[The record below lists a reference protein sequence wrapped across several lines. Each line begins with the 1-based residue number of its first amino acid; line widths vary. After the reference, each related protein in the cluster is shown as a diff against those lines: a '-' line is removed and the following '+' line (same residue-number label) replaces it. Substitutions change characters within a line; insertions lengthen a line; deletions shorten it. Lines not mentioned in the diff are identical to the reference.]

1 MSDVRPFATADDAAD
16 AAVFLFV
23 TLAAKAVAERGK
35 FFCSL
40 SGGRTPLAGYRVL
53 AAPAIS
59 SKVDWPRVHVFWG
72 DERCV
77 PEGAEDRNDEAAL
90 EALLRKVPIPSKNIH
105 RVAATEPD
113 AAERYEADLLGTFE
127 EFSRPSSS
135 LSSSSPSLS
144 LEESSLS
151 SSSSSSEFP
160 AIPRFDLILLG
171 LGEDGHTA
179 SLFPGHPAVEEKT
192 RLVVRVDGAP
202 KPPPARITFTLP
214 LINAARNVAFLVTGK
229 DKSGAL
235 RRVLNGDPALPA
247 ARVAP
252 RDGTLAFLADAPAL
266 TGEDTWGARM
276 TKETGRNRG

>member
-1 MSDVRPFATADDAAD
+1 MSDVRPFATSDDVAD

-23 TLAAKAVAERGK
+23 TLAARAVEERGI

-40 SGGRTPLAGYRVL
+40 AGGTTPLSCYRIL
-53 AAPAIS
+53 AAPLIS

-77 PEGAEDRNDEAAL
+77 PEGSKDRNDEAAL

-113 AAERYEADLLGTFE
+113 AAQLYESELLRAF
-127 EFSRPSSS
+127 SSS
-135 LSSSSPSLS
+135 LSPPLK
-144 LEESSLS
+144 EFPSSLLS
-151 SSSSSSEFP
+151 G
-160 AIPRFDLILLG
+160 IPRFDLILLG
-171 LGEDGHTA
+171 MGSDGHTA

-202 KPPPARITFTLP
+202 KPPPSRVTFTLP
-214 LINAARNVAFLVTGK
+214 LINAARHVAFLVTGA
-229 DKSGAL
+229 DKNAAL

-252 RDGTLAFLADAPAL
+252 RDGALALLSDAAAL
-266 TGEDTWGARM
+266 TGETGA
-276 TKETGRNRG
+276 